1 MSGGSVRLQ
10 QELRSSTQRRTSTA
24 TYRNPFTGATLDLPI
39 KGGSVTVDVT
49 AANRRMLDLTLPPMQ
64 SLFDSLAVP
73 GGEITVTQTYRYI
86 DNLTETV
93 PLGVFCVDV
102 EQMNYRPDGDLGLK
116 CPDRWLH
123 VMRNGFGLSR
133 ASVPSNMAWQ
143 EIKRLIEAAWPNAGF
158 PFPGWATGSPDTSA
172 TTKVGS
178 LVWDDGSRDNALR
191 AQGGLLPAN
200 NLDAYFDANGL
211 AVLRPIPMLTTA
223 SQPVWVVATGAAGT
237 FKDAT
242 RGRDLSDVHN
252 VIVLSSTAS
261 DVILTPIEV
270 ANTRDPSLD
279 PLSSLGPL
287 GRVTLEVSSS
297 AFRTSAQMRAAGVTM
312 LNKQLTVQQTLTV
325 ISTPN
330 PCLDGYDVIDVIM
343 SAQSGSV
350 RPYERHILD
359 AVTIPL
365 TPDGEQEITVRA
377 ARTSAD
383 DTI

>member
-1 MSGGSVRLQ
+1 MSGGSARLQ

-39 KGGSVTVDVT
+39 KGGSVTVDVS

-64 SLFDSLAVP
+64 SLFDTLAVP
-73 GGEITVTQTYRYI
+73 GGEITVSQTFRYI
-86 DNLTETV
+86 DNTTETV
-93 PLGVFCVDV
+93 PLGVFCIDV
-102 EQMNYRPDGDLGLK
+102 EQMSYRPDGDLSMK

-123 VMRNGFGLSR
+123 VVRNGFGLSR
-133 ASVPSNMAWQ
+133 ASVPANMAWQ
-143 EIKRLIEAAWPNAGF
+143 EIKRLIEGAWPNAAF
-158 PFPGWATGSPDTSA
+158 PFPGWASLDQSA

-178 LVWDDGSRDNALR
+178 LVWDDGDRDRALR
-191 AQGGLLPAN
+191 GEGGLLAAN
-200 NLDAYFDANGL
+200 NLDAYFNANGL
-211 AVLRPIPMLTTA
+211 AVLRPIPALTTA
-223 SQPVWVVATGAAGT
+223 SQPVWVVAAGPAGT
-237 FKDAT
+237 LKDAT
-242 RGRDLSDVHN
+242 RGRDLSAVHN

-270 ANTRDPSLD
+270 ANTRNPATD

-312 LNKQLTVQQTLTV
+312 LNKQLTVQQTLNV
-325 ISTPN
+325 VGTPN
-330 PCLDGYDVIDVIM
+330 PCLEGYDVIDVVM
-343 SAQSGSV
+343 SAQSGSA

-365 TPDGEQEITVRA
+365 LPDGEQDITVRA
-377 ARTSAD
+377 TRSSAD
-383 DTI
+383 DTL